1 VEDHPE
7 DPHQAEEDL
16 PSGAPSQHVLA
27 TAPADVK
34 HGSTFDLHY
43 LQWSI
48 FLDGCLACLCS
59 FSTQG
64 YHLFIAA
71 GVLPF
76 ASGTGAAAKGV
87 TLDFC
92 EASLRADALSA
103 ITLVEMLA
111 YICTTGLFGY
121 VFSWLS
127 AVQKPMLLFAANGVR
142 DALYLMLARILTSST
157 GRRFHCVPLPT
168 AYPHATSRRGSVIL
182 TVGRMLKIVHNQY
195 PLYPSHAQC
204 MKYEADCQK

>member
-1 VEDHPE
+1 LHLQSFTLLVKSFFLSICFPRIISSGRKYVSHRRDVPFAAATEDHPE

-16 PSGAPSQHVLA
+16 PTGAPSQHVP
-27 TAPADVK
+27 TPAPADTK

-48 FLDGCLACLCS
+48 FLDGCLVSLCS
-59 FSTQG
+59 FSSKG

-121 VFSWLS
+121 VFAWLS
-127 AVQKPMLLFAANGVR
+127 AVQKPMLLFAANGV
-142 DALYLMLARILTSST
+142 
-157 GRRFHCVPLPT
+157 
-168 AYPHATSRRGSVIL
+168 SVIPC
-182 TVGRMLKIVHNQY
+182 RND
-195 PLYPSHAQC
+195 A
-204 MKYEADCQK
+204 E